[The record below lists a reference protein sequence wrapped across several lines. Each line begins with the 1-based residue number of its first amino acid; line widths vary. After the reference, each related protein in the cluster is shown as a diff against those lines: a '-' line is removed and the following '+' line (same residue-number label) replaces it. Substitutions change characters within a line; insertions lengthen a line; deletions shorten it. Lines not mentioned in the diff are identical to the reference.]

1 MEEIKYL
8 EMFRDLKINKKELSL
23 NLKGKLSILRMKN
36 IIEVSRENILRLL
49 NLLDL
54 GRVSVDDLMD
64 WVDAIW
70 YIEAFK
76 YKENEAHCI
85 SSILSELEESDIDSS
100 KLSSENIQKYLVALI
115 ENKELA

>member
-8 EMFRDLKINKKELSL
+8 EMFRDLKINKKELHQ
-23 NLKGKLSILRMKN
+23 NIKNKLSVLRMKN
-36 IIEVSRENILRLL
+36 IVEVSRENILRLL

-54 GRVSVDDLMD
+54 GRVSIDDLMD

-76 YKENEAHCI
+76 YRESEAHCI
-85 SSILSELEESDIDSS
+85 SSILSELEEADIDSS
-100 KLSSENIQKYLVALI
+100 KLSSENREKYLVALI
-115 ENKELA
+115 ENRELA

>member
-1 MEEIKYL
+1 MKEIKYL

-23 NLKGKLSILRMKN
+23 NLKGKLSVLKMRN

-54 GRVSVDDLMD
+54 GRVSIDDLMD

-76 YKENEAHCI
+76 YKDSEAHCI
-85 SSILSELEESDIDSS
+85 SSILSELEEADIDSS

-115 ENKELA
+115 ENRELA

>member
-54 GRVSVDDLMD
+54 GKS
-64 WVDAIW
+64 
-70 YIEAFK
+70 
-76 YKENEAHCI
+76 
-85 SSILSELEESDIDSS
+85 
-100 KLSSENIQKYLVALI
+100 
-115 ENKELA
+115 

>member
-1 MEEIKYL
+1 
-8 EMFRDLKINKKELSL
+8 
-23 NLKGKLSILRMKN
+23 MKN

-54 GRVSVDDLMD
+54 GRVSIDDLMD

-76 YKENEAHCI
+76 YKESEAHCI
-85 SSILSELEESDIDSS
+85 SSILSELEEADIDST

-115 ENKELA
+115 ENRELA